1 MRDHKFTGTGHKATH
16 LIAASYHWRRRGALL
31 ALAFFAA
38 SAVAA
43 ADSADPKR
51 YLEDIKALTTPAMAG
66 RGDGD
71 PGLTLAANM
80 IEQRFR
86 ALGLQ
91 PAGKNSYLQPFTVVT
106 GAKLKENNRLE
117 ILDGSAKKDLKLN
130 EDFVPFSF
138 SSSGDISGPIVFAG
152 YGASATEFGYDDY
165 MHLDVK
171 DKIVVVLRYEPAGFS
186 VKNVHGGLTEHSQLI
201 TKAINARNHGA
212 KAVVVISGKLGDGE
226 EDQLTRFGSVSGP
239 ENAGIIFVQ
248 VKNAAAQEW
257 FTAAGKSLADVQNQ
271 INTSSNSASFAFPEN
286 LRVSLSVNIES
297 TRATVNNVLAYLP
310 GKTDEYV
317 ILGAHYD
324 HLGHGYYDS
333 LAPSQIGQIH
343 PGADDN
349 ASGTAGVLELARL
362 LAPMQGR
369 LPRGILFMSFAGE
382 ELGLLGSAEW
392 VKSPTRPLG
401 KAVAM
406 LNMDMIG
413 RIKDDKVYI
422 GGVGTGST
430 FQSILT
436 AGQKNSPF
444 HFDYSAGGYAASDH
458 TSFVARKI
466 PVLFFFSGLHS
477 DYHKPSD
484 TWDKI
489 NAPDA
494 ARLLDFI
501 AGVITQLDTA
511 SERPKFVTVAAEGP
525 HSGVTGT
532 GGGGGYGPWFGS
544 IPDFGQSENG
554 VRFSDVQPGSPAAK
568 AGLKAGDVLIDFA
581 GK

>member
-31 ALAFFAA
+31 ALAVFAA

-43 ADSADPKR
+43 DDSAEPKR

-71 PGLTLAANM
+71 PGLTLAASM

-86 ALGLQ
+86 ALGLR

-117 ILDGSAKKDLKLN
+117 ILNGGAKKDLKLN

-138 SSSGDISGPIVFAG
+138 SSSGEISGPVVFAG

-165 MHLDVK
+165 AHLDVK
-171 DKIVVVLRYEPAGFS
+171 DKIVVVLRYEPA
-186 VKNVHGGLTEHSQLI
+186 
-201 TKAINARNHGA
+201 
-212 KAVVVISGKLGDGE
+212 
-226 EDQLTRFGSVSGP
+226 
-239 ENAGIIFVQ
+239 
-248 VKNAAAQEW
+248 
-257 FTAAGKSLADVQNQ
+257 
-271 INTSSNSASFAFPEN
+271 AFPAK

-317 ILGAHYD
+317 IIGAHYD

-362 LAPMQGR
+362 LAPMKGQ
-369 LPRGILFMSFAGE
+369 LQRGILFASFAGE

-392 VKSPTRPLG
+392 VKEPTLPLG

-422 GGVGTGST
+422 GGVGTGATLKPMLEKAEAKSN
-430 FQSILT
+430 F
-436 AGQKNSPF
+436 KVEYSP
-444 HFDYSAGGYAASDH
+444 
-458 TSFVARKI
+458 
-466 PVLFFFSGLHS
+466 
-477 DYHKPSD
+477 
-484 TWDKI
+484 
-489 NAPDA
+489 
-494 ARLLDFI
+494 
-501 AGVITQLDTA
+501 
-511 SERPKFVTVAAEGP
+511 
-525 HSGVTGT
+525 
-532 GGGGGYGPWFGS
+532 
-544 IPDFGQSENG
+544 
-554 VRFSDVQPGSPAAK
+554 
-568 AGLKAGDVLIDFA
+568 
-581 GK
+581 